1 MANGVKPT
9 KILPVDWNYFHIDRK
24 DFLDDTIFPLKSGSI
39 QFNFLSLT
47 SKIDIDIDVLMK

>member
-1 MANGVKPT
+1 MAKGVKPT

-24 DFLDDTIFPLKSGSI
+24 DFLDDTIFYLKSGFI

-47 SKIDIDIDVLMK
+47 SKIDADINVL

>member
-9 KILPVDWNYFHIDRK
+9 KILPVDWNYFAIDRK
-24 DFLDDTIFPLKSGSI
+24 DFLDDTIFSLKSGFI

-47 SKIDIDIDVLMK
+47 SKIDADINVL

>member
-9 KILPVDWNYFHIDRK
+9 KILPVDWK
-24 DFLDDTIFPLKSGSI
+24 DFLDDTIFSLKSGFI

-47 SKIDIDIDVLMK
+47 SKIDADINVL